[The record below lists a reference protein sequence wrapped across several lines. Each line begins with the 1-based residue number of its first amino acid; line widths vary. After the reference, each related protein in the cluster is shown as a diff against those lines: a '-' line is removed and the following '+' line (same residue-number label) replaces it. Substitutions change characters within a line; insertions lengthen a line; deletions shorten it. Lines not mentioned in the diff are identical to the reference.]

1 MASLK
6 DISVV
11 VEGGTETRAIRSGE
25 KYVTAQGFTAIKD
38 GQKQSAAS
46 AGMVRATGRKPAWI
60 RAQLPVGAGFGAV
73 KDIVHEH
80 RLATVCEEAKCPNIG
95 ECWNAGTAT
104 IMLMGAVCTR
114 ACRFCSVDTGN
125 PRGWLDEEEPE
136 NTARSVELMK
146 LKYIVLTSVNRDD
159 LPDGGAAHYAAAIRA
174 IKRRTPHVA
183 VEALTPDF
191 QGVMRDVEV
200 VVDSGL
206 EVFAQNVETVKRL
219 THPVRDPRAS
229 YEQTLA
235 VLGHA
240 KKYKPSVL
248 TKTSLMLGLGE
259 TDEEIAETMD
269 DLRAVNVDLLTLGQ
283 YLRPT
288 VHHLEVQRFVTPAQF
303 DQYRAWALAKGFR
316 ECVAGPLVRSS
327 YRAEQ
332 ALAGN
337 NAGISNGA
345 GPGNRDKSMAA
356 SAGNSSAVDL
366 SRFPGPA
373 PFEAPAVKYLG
384 RAEYDP
390 TWREMQRI
398 TDTRDANTPDE
409 IWLLEHP
416 PVFTLGLNADSSH
429 VLAAGDIP
437 VVKIDRGGQVTYHGP
452 GQLVVYPLI
461 DIRRAGFGV
470 RDLVTALERA
480 VITYCASLG
489 ITAECRKNAPG
500 VYVDGRKIA
509 SVGLRI
515 RRGASYHGLAFNV
528 NMDLEPFQRINPCG
542 YAGLQM
548 TQLADLGHT
557 GASVES
563 VGEAFAPFLTGAL
576 EDLRARKPESLAV

>member
-6 DISVV
+6 DIPVV
-11 VEGGTETRAIRSGE
+11 AERPRSGE
-25 KYVTAQGFTAIKD
+25 KYVTPQGFTAIKD
-38 GQKQSAAS
+38 GQKSRGADAAP
-46 AGMVRATGRKPAWI
+46 TGRKPSWI
-60 RAQLPVGAGFGAV
+60 RAPLPVGTGFGAV

-125 PRGWLDEEEPE
+125 PRGWLDAEEPE

-159 LPDGGAAHYAAAIRA
+159 LPDGGARHYADAIRA

-191 QGVMRDVEV
+191 QGVMRDVET

-219 THPVRDPRAS
+219 THPVRDPRAG
-229 YEQTLA
+229 YEQTIA
-235 VLGHA
+235 VLAHA

-248 TKTSLMLGLGE
+248 TKTSLMLGFGE
-259 TDEEIAETMD
+259 TDEEIAQTMD
-269 DLRAVNVDLLTLGQ
+269 DLRAANVDLLTLGQ

-288 VHHLEVQRFVTPAQF
+288 VHHLPVQRFVTPAEF
-303 DQYRAWALAKGFR
+303 DQYREWALAKGFR
-316 ECVAGPLVRSS
+316 ECVSGPLVRSS

-337 NAGISNGA
+337 NAGLVNAKNVPVIRWLG
-345 GPGNRDKSMAA
+345 K
-356 SAGNSSAVDL
+356 VDY
-366 SRFPGPA
+366 
-373 PFEAPAVKYLG
+373 E
-384 RAEYDP
+384 P

-398 TDTRDANTPDE
+398 TDTRDENTPDE

-416 PVFTLGLNADSSH
+416 PVFTLGLNADAGH

-461 DIRRAGFGV
+461 DIRRAKLGV
-470 RDLVTALERA
+470 RDLVTAMERA
-480 VITYCASLG
+480 IIDYCATLG
-489 ITAECRKNAPG
+489 ITAKCKAGAPG
-500 VYVDGRKIA
+500 VYVGRSKIA
-509 SVGLRI
+509 SVGIRI
-515 RRGASYHGLAFNV
+515 RRGSSYHGLAFNV

-542 YAGLQM
+542 YAGLEM
-548 TQLADLGHT
+548 TQLATLGQPGATVEAT
-557 GASVES
+557 GR
-563 VGEAFAPFLTGAL
+563 AFAPLLVKAI
-576 EDLRARKPESLAV
+576 EELRAGKSAPACA

>member
-1 MASLK
+1 MSSLK
-6 DISVV
+6 DIPVV
-11 VEGGTETRAIRSGE
+11 AERAPRSGE
-25 KYVTAQGFTAIKD
+25 KYLTPQGFTAIKD
-38 GQKQSAAS
+38 GQKSRGAEAPP
-46 AGMVRATGRKPAWI
+46 TGRKPSWI
-60 RAQLPVGAGFGAV
+60 RAPLPVGRGFGTV

-125 PRGWLDEEEPE
+125 PRGWLDAEEPE

-159 LPDGGAAHYAAAIRA
+159 LPDGGAKHYADAIRA

-191 QGVMRDVEV
+191 QGVMKDVET

-219 THPVRDPRAS
+219 THPVRDPRAG
-229 YEQTLA
+229 YEQTIA
-235 VLGHA
+235 VLAYA
-240 KKYKPSVL
+240 KQFKPSVL
-248 TKTSLMLGLGE
+248 TKTSLMLGLCE
-259 TDEEIAETMD
+259 TDEEIAECMD
-269 DLRAVNVDLLTLGQ
+269 DLRAANVDLLTLGQ

-288 VHHLEVQRFVTPAQF
+288 VHHLPVQRFVTPAEF
-303 DQYRAWALAKGFR
+303 DKYREWALAKGFR
-316 ECVAGPLVRSS
+316 ECVSGPLVRSS

-337 NAGISNGA
+337 NAGIKNGDS
-345 GPGNRDKSMAA
+345 P
-356 SAGNSSAVDL
+356 
-366 SRFPGPA
+366 RFQETGTVPIS
-373 PFEAPAVKYLG
+373 VKWLG
-384 RAEYDP
+384 RVDYEP

-416 PVFTLGLNADSSH
+416 PVFTLGLNADASH

-461 DIRRAGFGV
+461 DIRRARLGV
-470 RDLVTALERA
+470 RDLVTAMERA
-480 VITYCASLG
+480 IIDYCATLG
-489 ITAECRKNAPG
+489 ITAKCKAGAPG

-509 SVGLRI
+509 SVGIRI
-515 RRGASYHGLAFNV
+515 RRGSSYHGLAFNV
-528 NMDLEPFQRINPCG
+528 NMDLGPFQRINPCG
-542 YAGLQM
+542 YAGLEM
-548 TQLADLGHT
+548 TQLSMLGQPNATVEAT
-557 GASVES
+557 GR
-563 VGEAFAPFLTGAL
+563 AFAPFLQKAL
-576 EDLRARKPESLAV
+576 DDLRGGKTAAACDA